1 MANRCF
7 DIPIMVDDDCPKDMM
22 LFTYGQPVVQN
33 YSSLR
38 HSVAIRGIGDGSY
51 PQRTGDEV
59 SGKSYKI
66 DNHSHSHALDSMRY
80 ALASAFPDVLIGDM
94 AKVVRAFDEIPGVKS
109 RSGDPEASK
118 GDEMVHCYLPDQDKQ
133 CFKRYRG
140 GSLMEEVLLDKMG
153 NIEKTWNNGVR
164 LGKAISGGDKLK
176 HKPEKNYIVTKE
188 YVDDQGRVFTQV
200 VDNQSFDDDW
210 KIDRDPM
217 WYLRDRTD
225 EWLKDV
231 RI

>member
-1 MANRCF
+1 
-7 DIPIMVDDDCPKDMM
+7 MVDDDCPKDMM

-51 PQRTGDEV
+51 PQRTGDKMSTGDKV
-59 SGKSYKI
+59 SGKSYK
-66 DNHSHSHALDSMRY
+66 Y
-80 ALASAFPDVLIGDM
+80 VLASAFPDAPIGDM
-94 AKVVRAFDEIPGVKS
+94 LKVAMAFDEIPGFKS
-109 RSGDPEASK
+109 RSGNLEASK

-133 CFKRYRG
+133 CYKRYRG

-164 LGKAISGGDKLK
+164 LGKAIPGGDKIK
-176 HKPEKNYIVTKE
+176 YKPEKNYIVTKE

-200 VDNQSFDDDW
+200 VDNQSFDDEW